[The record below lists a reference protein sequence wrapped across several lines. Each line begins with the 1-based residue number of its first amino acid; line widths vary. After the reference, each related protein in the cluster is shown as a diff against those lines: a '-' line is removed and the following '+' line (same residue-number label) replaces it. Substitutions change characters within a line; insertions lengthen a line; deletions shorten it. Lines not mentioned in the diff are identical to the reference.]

1 MDENAFRSTF
11 NALNQNDCLFEK
23 AVVICGHGCPNLKR
37 IDIGERVTMGCVAP
51 QAHEACRELLEL
63 LRGKAVFALH
73 VTDIAVLPHAK
84 ELKVQCGGLRG
95 LQQVLEPETEAE
107 GKIADIAALV
117 AEAQEHFSGLENLP
131 FGEIMR
137 SISHFEGRKRGK
149 S

>member
-1 MDENAFRSTF
+1 V
-11 NALNQNDCLFEK
+11 FEK
-23 AVVICGHGCPNLKR
+23 AVMICGHSCRNLKR
-37 IDIGERVTMGCVAP
+37 IDIGERVAMGCVSPGAN
-51 QAHEACRELLEL
+51 AACRELQAL

-95 LQQVLEPETEAE
+95 LQQALEPETEAE
-107 GKIADIAALV
+107 GKIADIATLV
-117 AEAQEHFSGLENLP
+117 AEAQEHFAGLENLP

-149 S
+149 T